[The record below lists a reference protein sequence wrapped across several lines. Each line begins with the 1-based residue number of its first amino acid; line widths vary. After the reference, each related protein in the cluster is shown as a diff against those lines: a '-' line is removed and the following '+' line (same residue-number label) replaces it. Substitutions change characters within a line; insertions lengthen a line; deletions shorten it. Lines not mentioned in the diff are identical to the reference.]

1 MKKTTAKEFN
11 ARTKS
16 GAYLND
22 HIGMDGAFVTVEMND
37 GKMFVGLLIV
47 LDEETVQVVTG
58 VAGRNPVL
66 WVGDIDEVLKADGK
80 NPHIEK
86 VG

>member
-1 MKKTTAKEFN
+1 MKKTTAHTIAN
-11 ARTKS
+11 PHWR
-16 GAYLND
+16 
-22 HIGMDGAFVTVEMND
+22 MDGAFVTVEMND
-37 GKMFVGLLIV
+37 GKMYVGLLIL

-80 NPHIEK
+80 NPHIEQ